1 MDVKKIPQHIKD
13 DLIARGLTEDDM
25 AEMSAERAFHE
36 FCEWHG
42 MHGWATILRNTLDML
57 READKV
63 MK

>member
-13 DLIARGLTEDDM
+13 DLIERGHTEEDM
-25 AEMSAERAFHE
+25 AKMSAERAFHE

-42 MHGWATILRNTLDML
+42 LHDWAPILLNALDML

-63 MK
+63 SK